1 MINAKSTAR
10 NLKISEVSSKDLRD
24 GCLIV
29 HDGKLHELAIA
40 MFDDDS
46 GKTLS
51 VMGLKD
57 LATDDVVTLDLST
70 NFDDPIQVLGEGS
83 DFIFRQNLFN
93 VEIVNSLELAP
104 VVVAT
109 GSSVEFARYGFI
121 AEMKALTSF
130 TNKRVNGGKP
140 TKILEQALIKQVDVK
155 NGYETYR
162 WEGLAEIISTYS
174 HYTHAHYE
182 IIICEI
188 YRKNTDFSTSK
199 GEVLLNSSYM
209 RGQISSKTN
218 VEKTAKARFKARQAK
233 NDTNP
238 KFTKVY

>member
-70 NFDDPIQVLGEGS
+70 NFDDPIQVLGEGN
-83 DFIFRQNLFN
+83 DFIFKQNLFN
-93 VEIVNSLELAP
+93 VEIVKSLELAP
-104 VVVAT
+104 VAST
-109 GSSVEFARYGFI
+109 GSSVEFSRYPFI
-121 AEMKALTSF
+121 AEMQALTSV
-130 TNKRVNGGKP
+130 TNKRINGGKP
-140 TKILEQALIKQVDVK
+140 TKILEQTLMRYVNGK

-162 WEGLAEIISTYS
+162 WEGLAEIITMYGNYASS
-174 HYTHAHYE
+174 HYE
-182 IIICEI
+182 IIKCEM
-188 YRKNTDFSTSK
+188 YRKNAEFSTLK
-199 GEVLLNSSYM
+199 GEFLLSSSYI
-209 RGQISSKTN
+209 GQQISSRTS
-218 VEKTAKARFKARQAK
+218 VEKTARARFKVRQSK
-233 NDTNP
+233 NSTNT
-238 KFTKVY
+238 KFIKVY